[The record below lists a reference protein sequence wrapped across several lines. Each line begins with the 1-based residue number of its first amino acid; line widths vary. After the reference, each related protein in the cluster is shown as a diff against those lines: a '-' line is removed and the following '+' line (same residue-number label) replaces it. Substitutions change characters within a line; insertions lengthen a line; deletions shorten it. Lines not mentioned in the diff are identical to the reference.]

1 MDCGL
6 IIAKVRVSLAKWLP
20 RRVSEWESSDE
31 AGTARIRST
40 HNRTGT
46 LRNPYDLNPTVTVLW
61 EPAQIWADRSW
72 FNRPDLTE
80 RMGMISTNPSRPKPI
95 RRRWRH
101 LLPRRPSPTARVP
114 FTAET
119 SPEEVNPGLQC
130 QNPNSLG
137 AILPQ
142 DQGEYSAGLTH
153 QRWTAVEANRGARQ
167 ILRTPASNRQGSSP
181 RAPLD
186 SSPHRHEYSHPLPVL
201 YTGRVDGQIRLSTP
215 CHSLRHDG
223 GGELRCERCVEVAR
237 WGITGQGGTFQLRAT
252 PIVM

>member
-1 MDCGL
+1 
-6 IIAKVRVSLAKWLP
+6 
-20 RRVSEWESSDE
+20 
-31 AGTARIRST
+31 
-40 HNRTGT
+40 
-46 LRNPYDLNPTVTVLW
+46 
-61 EPAQIWADRSW
+61 
-72 FNRPDLTE
+72 
-80 RMGMISTNPSRPKPI
+80 MISTNLSRPKPI

-137 AILPQ
+137 AIIPQ